1 MSKTSDMVRKMFAEG
16 DAKRDAGLR
25 TPADIERFDD
35 IQYDTIEPKWQ
46 KLDVYRPKGK
56 EGKLPVILSIHGGGW
71 VYGDKEVYQFY
82 CMSLAQ
88 RGFAVVNYSY
98 RLAPEY
104 KYPAS
109 FQDTKTVCDWIIANA
124 EKYGFDTENIFG
136 VGDSAGAHM
145 LAMFCCALINPR
157 YAAKTGFDLP
167 ENFAFRAIALNCGAF
182 LISPSQ
188 EADLTTM
195 LMADYLPEKGTAA
208 EFELISPAK
217 HLTSDFPPVFIMT
230 CPGDFLN
237 QQPSHVIPRLQ
248 ELKVPFVYR
257 HYGDQKNELAHVF
270 HCNVRLPEAALC
282 NDEETA
288 FFRSFL
294 PQIAAST
301 D

>member
-1 MSKTSDMVRKMFAEG
+1 MSKTSDMIRKMFGEG
-16 DAKRDAGLR
+16 DAKRDAGLT
-25 TPADIERFDD
+25 TPEDIIRYDD
-35 IQYDTIEPKWQ
+35 IRYDTIEPKWQ
-46 KLDVYRPKGK
+46 MLDVYRPKAS

-71 VYGDKEVYQFY
+71 VYGDKDVYQWY

-109 FQDTKTVCDWIIANA
+109 FEDTKTVCEWILDNA

-145 LAMFCCALINPR
+145 LAMLCCALTNPD
-157 YAAKTGFDLP
+157 YAKTTGF
-167 ENFAFRAIALNCGAF
+167 ETAKGFMFKAVALNCGAF
-182 LISPSQ
+182 LITPSQ

-195 LMADYLPEKGTAA
+195 LMGDYLPNGGTKE
-208 EFELISPAK
+208 EFELISPVK
-217 HLTSDFPPVFIMT
+217 HLTADFPPVFIMT

-237 QQPSHVIPRLQ
+237 AQPANVIPELER
-248 ELKVPFVYR
+248 LKVQFVYR
-257 HYGDQKNELAHVF
+257 HYGDAKNELAHVF
-270 HCNVRLPEAALC
+270 HCNIRLPEAKLC

-294 PQIAAST
+294 E
-301 D
+301 